1 MKCFIKLDVDIINW
15 KEYGK
20 NQELSEICKIIID
33 QGIDDGFH
41 LNEINF
47 IWDTLGWKEVEKH

>member
-47 IWDTLGWKEVEKH
+47 IWDTLGWK